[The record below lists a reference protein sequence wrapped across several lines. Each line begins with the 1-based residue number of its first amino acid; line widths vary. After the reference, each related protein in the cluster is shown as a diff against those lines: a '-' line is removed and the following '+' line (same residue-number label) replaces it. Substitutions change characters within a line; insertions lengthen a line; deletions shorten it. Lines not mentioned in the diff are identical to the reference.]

1 MSVLDDRI
9 REVVHTIGESAPN
22 PPALR
27 EDTFRKRLSTRRVG
41 GPVMAVVSFVV
52 VIGVFVGAGFLF
64 GGQDQTPATNV
75 TQSSSSDVTQP
86 ATTNPSGGAVEVRHQ
101 IIAYEMTAD
110 LSCDDAVGAGTGQ
123 IELETWADFAG
134 GRFRQQ
140 ATYADGSTR
149 TKVVFGD
156 PNFPEQTFAQGQPG
170 SMAPACGEDLVG
182 GNPTGGPQITFF
194 NAPVE
199 SPNTQGYRELG
210 TAVPGDHQD
219 SQGRP
224 VVLYRELI
232 DGYASYEDG
241 VEHPV
246 HQVTEWY
253 VDEATG
259 DVLETVFS
267 QSIGDRSDVR
277 TSFVLLSDEMSTVD
291 AAIFDTAGYELEWAG
306 DDGEQGPRVDGQS
319 IEPSTTLGTDFIWPE
334 PTDPA
339 DPETLIRRFAEE
351 ILGWDQAVITPDP
364 DASPQGPTWINISA
378 DEGHEVDVLATPA
391 ANGWGLVQIGDPSG
405 IASAPL
411 GYASINPNLDL
422 GATTV
427 VIHAAVRDGSTLAW
441 QADLTTKPGIVE
453 LTGPQ
458 MGDIRTLLITYQ
470 DENGQ
475 VIAVNGGQY

>member
-9 REVVHTIGESAPN
+9 REVVHTIGQSAPN

-27 EDTFRKRLSTRRVG
+27 EDTVRTRPTTRRVS
-41 GPVMAVVSFVV
+41 GPTMAIVSFVV
-52 VIGVFVGAGFLF
+52 VIGVFAGAGFLF

-75 TQSSSSDVTQP
+75 TEPPSPDVTLP
-86 ATTNPSGGAVEVRHQ
+86 ESTIPSGGAVEVRHQ
-101 IIAYEMTAD
+101 VVLYESTAD
-110 LSCDDAVGAGTGQ
+110 LSCDDAVGAGTTK
-123 IELETWADFAG
+123 IEMEVWADFTG

-149 TKVVFGD
+149 IKLAFGD
-156 PNFPEQTFAQGQPG
+156 INYPEQTFGQGQPG
-170 SMAPACGEDLVG
+170 LIAPACGEDLVG
-182 GNPTGGPQITFF
+182 GDPTAGPQITFF
-194 NAPVE
+194 NPPVE
-199 SPNTQGYRELG
+199 SPNTQSYRELG
-210 TAVPGDHQD
+210 TVVPGDHQD

-224 VVLYRELI
+224 AMLYREVI

-253 VDEATG
+253 VDGATG

-267 QSIGDRSDVR
+267 QSIGDRSEIR
-277 TSFVLLSDEMSTVD
+277 TSFVVLSDETSTVD
-291 AAIFDTAGYELEWAG
+291 GAIFEPAGYQLEWAG

-319 IEPSTTLGTDFIWPE
+319 IEPSTTLGPDFIWPD
-334 PTDPA
+334 PSDPA
-339 DPETLIRRFAEE
+339 DPETLGRRFAEE

-364 DASPQGPTWINISA
+364 DASPQGPTRINIS
-378 DEGHEVDVLATPA
+378 DDRDHDVDVLATPTPD
-391 ANGWGLVQIGDPSG
+391 GWGLVQIGDPSE
-405 IASAPL
+405 ISSAPL
-411 GYASINPNLDL
+411 GYASINPNLDV

-441 QADLTTKPGIVE
+441 RADLTTQPGIVV

-470 DENGQ
+470 DENGR